1 MSIVALSIIAKKGQA
16 TQMMSPTDKLKT
28 NVINLYSRILFNN
41 KMNEAQIYATTGIN
55 LEKVMIFKGKKSQ
68 KRKVTECMIL
78 LLRNIQDR

>member
-16 TQMMSPTDKLKT
+16 IQMMNPTDKLKT

-55 LEKVMIFKGKKSQ
+55 LEKVMIFKGKKSET
-68 KRKVTECMIL
+68 KGHRVHDSIAKKYP
-78 LLRNIQDR
+78 R